1 MAEPV
6 VSQPTPI
13 ESPTVAPP
21 ASAPVPATISGKAR
35 FQQIAKKVTTRHGW
49 LGDYDFAWLCTPA
62 LPYGGASRRKLPP
75 FYALDADIPLLFAI
89 VCGFQHSLA
98 MLAGLITPP
107 IIFSGCVFFSAPM
120 DKRRTTMHGRA
131 LQLDS
136 STSSYLISASLI
148 TSGVYST
155 LQICHK
161 PDLETVGILSAF
173 QMSRIHLWG
182 RYYWGTGLITV
193 SPAFLSCAFKLLI
206 QFLPGRWN
214 IFRYLVHCIR
224 GRFRL
229 VTVLAPRNR
238 QGT

>member
-1 MAEPV
+1 MVMHPY
-6 VSQPTPI
+6 I
-13 ESPTVAPP
+13 TVWWRITEET
-21 ASAPVPATISGKAR
+21 APVLRSR
-35 FQQIAKKVTTRHGW
+35 CRYSIA
-49 LGDYDFAWLCTPA
+49 LCNRLRVPA
-62 LPYGGASRRKLPP
+62 LACYACWSDHASD
-75 FYALDADIPLLFAI
+75 YLLW
-89 VCGFQHSLA
+89 VR
-98 MLAGLITPP
+98 
-107 IIFSGCVFFSAPM
+107 FFSAPM